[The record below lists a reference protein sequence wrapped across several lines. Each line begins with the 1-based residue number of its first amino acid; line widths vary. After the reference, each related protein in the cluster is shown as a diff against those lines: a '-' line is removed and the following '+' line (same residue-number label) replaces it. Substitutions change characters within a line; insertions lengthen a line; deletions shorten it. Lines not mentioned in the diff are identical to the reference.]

1 MIRPTVVKVTRLMNL
16 PRSIRRALTPRQL
29 DILEHASH
37 LAALAAETGAPLVA
51 GYSHYAKKSDCCE
64 KTVQRAF
71 ERFSELGLVRKQRR
85 WPLRWSEWRTNLYE
99 FSADLLAWARREYRQ
114 QVREYLNRTSESNYQ
129 DSNKNNSCKKQKK
142 APPGDSSPSSRLA
155 RQAQEW
161 LFRIPLR
168 APPPEPTD

>member
-1 MIRPTVVKVTRLMNL
+1 MIRATVVKVTRLMNL

-29 DILEHASH
+29 DILENASY
-37 LAALAAETGAPLVA
+37 LAAVAAETGDALVA
-51 GYSHYAKKSDCCE
+51 GYTYYAKKSDCCE

-71 ERFSELGLVRKQRR
+71 ERFAELGLVRKQRR
-85 WPLRWSEWRTNLYE
+85 WPLRWSEWRTNIYE
-99 FSADLLAWARREYRQ
+99 FSADLLAWARQEYRE
-114 QVREYLNRTSESNYQ
+114 QVQEYLNRTFESNYLAS
-129 DSNKNNSCKKQKK
+129 DKNNSCKKQKK
-142 APPGDSSPSSRLA
+142 APPGGSSPSSRLA

>member
-1 MIRPTVVKVTRLMNL
+1 MIRPTVVKVTHLMSL
-16 PRSIRRALTPRQL
+16 PRSIRRPLTTLQV
-29 DILEHASH
+29 DILETASH
-37 LAALAAETGAPLVA
+37 LAALAAETGDALVA
-51 GYSHYAKKSDCCE
+51 SYSYYAKKCDCSE

-71 ERFSELGLVRKQRR
+71 ERFAELGYVRKMRR

-99 FSADLLAWARREYRQ
+99 FNAELLAWARREYRQ
-114 QVREYLNRTSESNYQ
+114 QVREYLNRTFETNYQ